1 MEKSPEL
8 KMMSG
13 IKIKGHVS
21 TWSAIKAISHRM
33 PTGNFQ
39 RLYLMENDRWGDE
52 APCLIINAAKEIILD
67 SVWNGFDDL
76 EELAE

>member
-1 MEKSPEL
+1 
-8 KMMSG
+8 
-13 IKIKGHVS
+13 
-21 TWSAIKAISHRM
+21 
-33 PTGNFQ
+33 
-39 RLYLMENDRWGDE
+39 MENDRWGDE